1 MISGRV
7 TDAQR
12 TLGRRSRSAR
22 IAAVI
27 SGDTEA
33 CRSCAS
39 ASMAALTAFF
49 AASEAC
55 VSGAVLR
62 ECVSHRR
69 IGVVTPVDRLSQEPP
84 TVLAV
89 GLRYAR
95 RVPDLLAHGSM
106 RPEARKRIESDDR
119 PMLPSH
125 SNPPLPLPDRAGLGR
140 SPRLRTPFMSRIA
153 SLVRRQGDK
162 GSP

>member
-7 TDAQR
+7 TDGQR

-39 ASMAALTAFF
+39 ASMGRLDGFLCCF
-49 AASEAC
+49 GGLC
-55 VSGAVLR
+55 LR
-62 ECVSHRR
+62 SRVKSMCEHRC
-69 IGVVTPVDRLSQEPP
+69 IGVVTPVDRLSREPP

-95 RVPDLLAHGSM
+95 RVPDLLADGSM
-106 RPEARKRIESDDR
+106 RPEARKRIESNDR
-119 PMLPSH
+119 RMLLSH
-125 SNPPLPLPDRAGLGR
+125 WNPPLPLPDRADLAR
-140 SPRLRTPFMSRIA
+140 SAASEPRSLSRIA
-153 SLVRRQGDK
+153 SLVRRQADK

>member
-1 MISGRV
+1 MASSFLNGDPNRTSFELQLNSKQVLWLAGTVSADDQRTRSGRSA
-7 TDAQR
+7 DAQR

-84 TVLAV
+84 Q
-89 GLRYAR
+89 
-95 RVPDLLAHGSM
+95 S
-106 RPEARKRIESDDR
+106 
-119 PMLPSH
+119 
-125 SNPPLPLPDRAGLGR
+125 
-140 SPRLRTPFMSRIA
+140 
-153 SLVRRQGDK
+153 
-162 GSP
+162 